1 MYNCAIP
8 KHVLTAGEDRE
19 NAMHKR
25 LHAVLSLSTLAIC
38 VLFAWPARAQQQAAA
53 AKPDSPE
60 ARAHVETAK
69 KIAGSYWAAEEHFL
83 CEAPR
88 ADPAKDPGP
97 VKLFDNLYAI
107 PGQYSV
113 GNAVVYV
120 IPTSAGIMLIDAG
133 HAKDVESVVLPGLK
147 TLGLDPA
154 NIKIVILAHGHE
166 DHFGGAAYLQQH
178 YGAHIAMAAADWD
191 FINLPRPPA
200 AGGNAA
206 APPPLPKRDMAAF
219 EGVPITLGEE
229 SVTPVF
235 IPGHTPGSLG
245 LIFPVKDGGKTHMV
259 GMVGGGFIAQ
269 GTGSQVQEFIDSLQH
284 FQDWAKKMKVD
295 VEIQN
300 HPVFDGF
307 GDKLTAVR
315 ARKPGEPNPFVVGQ
329 ANYIRFVDVMTE
341 CAKATLAR
349 LKD

>member
-1 MYNCAIP
+1 
-8 KHVLTAGEDRE
+8 L
-19 NAMHKR
+19 HKKFYW
-25 LHAVLSLSTLAIC
+25 VLSLSGLVIG
-38 VLFAWPARAQQQAAA
+38 VLFSLPARAQQQPPA
-53 AKPDSPE
+53 AKPDSAE
-60 ARAHVETAK
+60 ALAHIERAK
-69 KIAGSYWAAEEHFL
+69 KIAGTYWATEEHFL

-107 PGQYSV
+107 PGPYSV

-166 DHFGGAAYLQQH
+166 DHYGGAAYLQQH
-178 YGAHIAMAAADWD
+178 YGARIAMAAADWD
-191 FINLPRPPA
+191 FINIPRPPA

-206 APPPLPKRDMAAF
+206 TPAPLPKRDMAAF

-245 LIFPVKDGGKTHMV
+245 LIFPVKDGGKTHVV

-269 GTGSQVQEFIDSLQH
+269 GTGSQVEEFIDSLQH
-284 FQDWAKKMKVD
+284 FEDWTKKMKVD

-307 GDKLTAVR
+307 GDKLAAVR
-315 ARKPGEPNPFVVGQ
+315 ARKPGEPNPFVVGE
-329 ANYIRFVDVMTE
+329 ANYTKFVEVMSE
-341 CAKATLAR
+341 CAKANLAR
-349 LKD
+349 LKE

>member
-1 MYNCAIP
+1 
-8 KHVLTAGEDRE
+8 
-19 NAMHKR
+19 MHKK
-25 LHAVLSLSTLAIC
+25 LHWVLSLSVLAIG
-38 VLFAWPARAQQQAAA
+38 VLFSFPAQAQQQPPAS
-53 AKPDSPE
+53 KPDSPE
-60 ARAHVETAK
+60 VLAHVEKAK
-69 KIAGSYWAAEEHFL
+69 KIAGTYWAMEEHFL

-107 PGQYSV
+107 PGPYSV

-166 DHFGGAAYLQQH
+166 DHYGGAAYLQQH
-178 YGAHIAMAAADWD
+178 YGARIVMAAADWD
-191 FINLPRPPA
+191 FINIPRPPA

-206 APPPLPKRDMAAF
+206 TPAPLPKRDMMAF

-245 LIFPVKDGGKTHMV
+245 LIFPVKDGGKTHVV

-284 FQDWAKKMKVD
+284 FEDWTKMMKVD

-307 GDKLTAVR
+307 ADKLAAVR
-315 ARKPGEPNPFVVGQ
+315 VRKPGEPNPFVVGQ
-329 ANYIRFVDVMTE
+329 ANYTRFVEVMSE

-349 LKD
+349 LKE